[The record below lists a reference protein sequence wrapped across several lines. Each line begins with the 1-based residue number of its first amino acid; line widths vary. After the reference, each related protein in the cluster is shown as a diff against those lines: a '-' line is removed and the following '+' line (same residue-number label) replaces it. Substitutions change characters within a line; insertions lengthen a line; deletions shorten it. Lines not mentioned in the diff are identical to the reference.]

1 MDDGTVS
8 VRAARP
14 GEAGLV
20 AAFVRELAEYERL
33 LHEVRAT
40 EADFDAALFGP
51 APRVFCDLVEVDGAP
66 CGMALWFPTFST
78 FAGRHGLWLE
88 DLYVRP
94 HARGRGA
101 GLALLR
107 GLARR
112 CRDEGLARLEW
123 AVLDWNAPAIGFY
136 DSLGAGAMDGW
147 TTRRLTGE
155 ALGRLAD
162 G

>member
-1 MDDGTVS
+1 MS
-8 VRAARP
+8 VRPARP

-20 AAFVRELAEYERL
+20 EVFVRELADYERL
-33 LHEVRAT
+33 SHEVRAT
-40 EADFDAALFGP
+40 QADFEAALFGP
-51 APRVFCDLVEVDGAP
+51 APRVFCDLVEVDGEP

-136 DSLGAGAMDGW
+136 DALGAGAMDGW
-147 TTRRLTGE
+147 TTRRLTGD
-155 ALGRLAD
+155 ALARLAE